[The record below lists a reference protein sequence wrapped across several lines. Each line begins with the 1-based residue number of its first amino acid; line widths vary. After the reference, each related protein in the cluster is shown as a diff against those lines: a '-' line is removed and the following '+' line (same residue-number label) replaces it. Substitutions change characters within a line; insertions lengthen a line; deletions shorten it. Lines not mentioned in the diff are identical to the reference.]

1 SAVRFVGA
9 GTIGVAAI
17 WTLVKVIGPIVKGIS
32 DSISSSKTRH
42 EGGEVPLT
50 ERDLPVSV
58 VLTVVLIS
66 MIPIGFM
73 LWGFA
78 RDM

>member
-1 SAVRFVGA
+1 IVPWRVSGKVGSDLTVIQDVFTSDVRFVGA

-50 ERDLPVSV
+50 ERDLPV
-58 VLTVVLIS
+58 
-66 MIPIGFM
+66 
-73 LWGFA
+73 
-78 RDM
+78 